1 MVSDIGFFGLVLLV
15 FFPAAMAFAASSD
28 LFSMKISNWVSL
40 ALVGGFFMA
49 APLAGFDLQ
58 LFGQH
63 LAISALVLAIGFA
76 CFSFGWMGGADAK
89 IAAAVA
95 LWFGWPATF
104 EFLMVASI
112 IGGGLTL
119 VLLGFRYVPL
129 PAAVAGQDWLK
140 RLHDAGN
147 GAPYGIAL
155 AASALLIYPNT
166 LWMSAI
172 VG

>member
-1 MVSDIGFFGLVLLV
+1 MFSDIGLFGLVLLV

-28 LFSMKISNWVSL
+28 LFTMKISNWVSL
-40 ALVGGFFMA
+40 ALAGGFFVT
-49 APLAGFDLQ
+49 APFAGFGLQ

-63 LAISALVLAIGFA
+63 LAIGALVLAVGFA

-104 EFLMVASI
+104 DFLLIASV

-119 VLLGFRYVPL
+119 ALLTFRHVPL
-129 PAAVAGQDWLK
+129 PAAVAGHDWLK
-140 RLHDAGN
+140 RLHNAGN

-155 AASALLIYPNT
+155 AASALIVYPNT
-166 LWMSAI
+166 FWMSAI
-172 VG
+172 VR

>member
-1 MVSDIGFFGLVLLV
+1 MFSDIGFLGLVLLV

-28 LFSMKISNWVSL
+28 LFTMKISNWVSL
-40 ALVGGFFMA
+40 ALAGGFFA
-49 APLAGFDLQ
+49 LAPFAGFDLQ

-63 LAISALVLAIGFA
+63 LAVSALVLAIGFA
-76 CFSFGWMGGADAK
+76 CFSVGWMGGADAK

-104 EFLMVASI
+104 EFLLVASI

-119 VLLGFRYVPL
+119 ALLSFRHVPL
-129 PAAVAGQDWLK
+129 PAAVSGQDWLK
-140 RLHDAGN
+140 RLHNAGN
-147 GAPYGIAL
+147 GAPFGIAL

-166 LWMSAI
+166 FWMAAI
-172 VG
+172 VR